1 MRKRAAKAVTVAAM
15 VMVMVPAQAW
25 ALQPLSTF
33 LAGASERNPDAR
45 VARATL
51 RQRDAESKEQLSK
64 LLPQFSARGVYTRNQ
79 YEAVV
84 SLPGVG
90 QLTIAPSNQLDAFL
104 QLDVPIVDLSQFARY
119 DASRLTNDLAD
130 ANRDLTDRQLKE
142 KVIKAYYQLA
152 ATSALIR
159 SANTSLEAS
168 QKNLDYVKTRL
179 SAGVAADLDLQRA
192 QANLEGARQDVAN
205 AELSQVLAIRSLET
219 LARVT
224 PEAATSFPDD
234 DLHEETPLA
243 TWLDRGRENLP
254 ELRVA
259 EAQMAISD
267 ANFRA
272 TRYGF
277 LPSLA
282 AQGVERATNA
292 TGFTGHALFY
302 TLTATLSWRFDLN
315 VIAQKN
321 AAEAAADVTAA
332 QADGTRRS
340 TEDAIVE
347 AWSRIRANIA
357 KARAA
362 RAQLRATHA
371 AATIIEDRYRIGA
384 STQLDV
390 TQAQKDDFAADVAR
404 IQGDLDLVQA
414 RAILRLASGVP
425 FSDSAPTPPAPLAP
439 ASPSSTSSNLP
450 VRANP

>member
-1 MRKRAAKAVTVAAM
+1 
-15 VMVMVPAQAW
+15 MVMVPAQAW

-45 VARATL
+45 AANATI
-51 RQRDAESKEQLSK
+51 RQRDAEAKEQLSK

-79 YEAVV
+79 YDAVV

-90 QLTIAPSNQLDAFL
+90 QLTIAPTNQVDAFL

-119 DASRLTNDLAD
+119 DASRLTNDLAE

-159 SANTSLEAS
+159 SANASLETS
-168 QKNLDYVKTRL
+168 QKNLDFVQVRL
-179 SAGVAADLDLQRA
+179 SAGAAADLDRQRA
-192 QANLEGARQDVAN
+192 LANLEGAKQDVAN
-205 AELSQVLAIRSLET
+205 AQLSQVLAVRSLET

-224 PEAATSFPDD
+224 PEAATSFPED
-234 DLHEETPLA
+234 DLHEEAPLP
-243 TWLDRGRENLP
+243 TWLEQGRVNLP

-259 EAQMAISD
+259 ETQMAIAD
-267 ANFRA
+267 ANVRA
-272 TRYGF
+272 TKYSF

-292 TGFTGHALFY
+292 TGFTGHALSY
-302 TLTATLSWRFDLN
+302 TVTATLSWRFDLN

-347 AWSRIRANIA
+347 AWSRIAANIA

-362 RAQLRATHA
+362 RAQLRSTHA
-371 AATIIEDRYRIGA
+371 AATIIGDRYRIGSA
-384 STQLDV
+384 TQLDV

-404 IQGDLDLVQA
+404 IQADLDLVQA
-414 RAILRLASGVP
+414 RAILRLASGVS
-425 FSDSAPTPPAPLAP
+425 FSDSAPTLSAPLAA
-439 ASPSSTSSNLP
+439 ASSPSTSSNLP

>member
-1 MRKRAAKAVTVAAM
+1 MVAAM
-15 VMVMVPAQAW
+15 VMVPAPAW

-45 VARATL
+45 VARATI

-64 LLPQFSARGVYTRNQ
+64 LLPAFSARGVYTRNQ
-79 YEAVV
+79 FEAVIT
-84 SLPGVG
+84 LPGEAP
-90 QLTIAPSNQLDAFL
+90 LTIIPTNQVDAYL

-119 DASRLTNDLAD
+119 DASKLTNELAD
-130 ANRDLTDRQLKE
+130 ASRELTDRQLKE
-142 KVIKAYYQLA
+142 KVIRAYYQLA

-168 QKNLDYVKTRL
+168 QKNSDFVKNRL
-179 SAGVAADLDLQRA
+179 SAGVIADLDLQRA
-192 QANLEGARQDVAN
+192 LANVEGARQDVAN
-205 AELSQVLAIRSLET
+205 AELSRVLAVRSLET
-219 LARVT
+219 LARVHPET
-224 PEAATSFPDD
+224 PTSFPED
-234 DLHEETPLA
+234 DLHEEAPLA
-243 TWLDRGRENLP
+243 TWLDHGRENLP

-259 EAQMAISD
+259 EAQVAISD

-272 TRYGF
+272 NKYAF

-282 AQGVERATNA
+282 AQGVERVTNA
-292 TGFTGHALFY
+292 TGFTGHAVFY

-321 AAEAAADVTAA
+321 ASEAAADVTAA
-332 QADGTRRS
+332 QADGTRRA

-347 AWSRIRANIA
+347 AWSRIAANIA

-371 AATIIEDRYRIGA
+371 AATLTEDRYGIGA
-384 STQLDV
+384 ATQLDV
-390 TQAQKDDFAADVAR
+390 TQAQRDDFAADVAR
-404 IQGDLDLVQA
+404 IQADLDLVQA

-425 FSDSAPTPPAPLAP
+425 ITDGSPAPSTP
-439 ASPSSTSSNLP
+439 SPSSPSASSNLP